1 MCVWTAREE
10 EPNVSATRKSGKT
23 TARFRRLPDNEA
35 PCVLL
40 VDDDQDVH
48 AQVSSI
54 LEQARWRVRGCTGP
68 EQALDLCRRRRFD
81 LLLVSFLFEVTT
93 ARDLLAELHRSL
105 PLEKIPPILILN
117 GLGGILGFD
126 SFRDYPRVKAMLA
139 KPLDAKALLATARK
153 MLAQE
158 QRVTAGGAG

>member
-1 MCVWTAREE
+1 M
-10 EPNVSATRKSGKT
+10 SAKRKSGKT
-23 TARFRRLPDNEA
+23 TARFRRLPGEEA
-35 PCVLL
+35 PCALL

-54 LEQARWRVRGCTGP
+54 LEQAEYRVRGCTGP
-68 EQALDLCRRRRFD
+68 EQALELCRRRRFD

-105 PLEKIPPILILN
+105 PPEKIPPILILN
-117 GLGGILGFD
+117 GLGEVLGFD

-139 KPLDAKALLATARK
+139 KPLDAKTLLATAR
-153 MLAQE
+153 
-158 QRVTAGGAG
+158 